1 MENKTVITVENVPAV
16 INANFNEVREAV
28 KAHLEK
34 FKGVVITPESIKE
47 GKALIKEINVTRK
60 ELDARRKLEVGNASA
75 PIKAFDEKMKELIGL
90 HDEAKTDLT
99 NQIAKFEAD
108 IKLKIEAALNNELAA
123 QWESQGVKD
132 SFRSTN
138 IIGLVLLGSF
148 TAKGRLTTN
157 VKSEITMR
165 VSRDLASQQKTEL
178 RLAKLEAES
187 YKAGLAAPLTQ
198 GHVEQFLFDDDVSYE
213 AKLTALFAS
222 EVEREARAIE
232 VHEQRFQKQSN
243 EENKLNAQ
251 TEQQLIELV
260 KENTPSELPV
270 STVQNSQ
277 PVVEADTGQV
287 MMQVTCILN
296 IPVAAHVPELAV
308 ANKVQEKMIEAGFTT
323 IESVTAIK
331 QTQAA

>member
-1 MENKTVITVENVPAV
+1 MENKTAITIESVPAV
-16 INANFNEVREAV
+16 ITANFNEVREAV

-132 SFRSTN
+132 SFRSAN

-148 TAKGRLTTN
+148 TAKGRLTAS
-157 VKSEITMR
+157 VKAELTMR
-165 VSRDLASQQKTEL
+165 VSRDLSSQQVTEL

-222 EVEREARAIE
+222 EVEREAIAVE
-232 VHEQRFQKQSN
+232 VHTQRTEKKYEDNSKAQIEQPIVESV
-243 EENKLNAQ
+243 EEITL
-251 TEQQLIELV
+251 
-260 KENTPSELPV
+260 SELPV
-270 STVQNSQ
+270 STTQSSQ
-277 PVVEADTGQV
+277 PVVETEAGQV

-296 IPVAAHVPELAV
+296 IPVAAHIPEFAV

-323 IESVTAIK
+323 IESVSAIK
-331 QTQAA
+331 KSIAA